1 MKLKLLGV
9 VIAAVVGATGAQAD
23 TLEQSVTNSLLTHPK
38 IKQAYDLYQSRS
50 HQIDQARAGY
60 KPKLDVAAGV
70 GPEWSKGTSASSH
83 THLTRKDASVT
94 LTQMLFDGF
103 DTSSNVDRTKAEAE
117 AQRLTLY
124 STAEDTALRV
134 SEVYL
139 NMLKQQEIY
148 DLSKDNLAT
157 HEQILNDI
165 TKRTTSGVGS
175 SADLTQIQGRVA
187 RAYANMAAA
196 QNNLDD
202 ARAEYI
208 RVVNKEPVDLVAPAA
223 SASLPGSLD
232 DALKQ
237 ARARNPVLLSA
248 LQDIEAGKYQAEG
261 AKANYYP
268 KVSVEAGKNWYK
280 DYDGAK
286 GDQDYANIMLRV
298 RYNLYNGGADSANV
312 ASTAALYNQ
321 AKDIHAEAYREVEE
335 GTRLAWQALDS
346 LKKQKD
352 FLQQHVDYSHSTVR
366 AYKQQFTLGQ
376 RTLLDVLNTENELF
390 DARKSLITAQYD
402 EQYAQYR
409 VLNATGV
416 LLDTM
421 KVAKPAEWNKSE

>member
-1 MKLKLLGV
+1 MKVKLLGV
-9 VIAAVVGATGAQAD
+9 MVAAIVGATGAQAD
-23 TLEQSVTNSLLTHPK
+23 TLEQSVTSSLLTHPK
-38 IKQAYDLYQSRS
+38 IKQAYDLYQSRT

-60 KPKLDVAAGV
+60 KPKLDAGV
-70 GPEWSKGTSASSH
+70 GIGPEWSKGTSSSSH
-83 THLTRKDASVT
+83 TRMTRKDASIT
-94 LTQMLFDGF
+94 LSQMLFDGF
-103 DTSSNVDRTKAEAE
+103 DTSSNVGRTKAEAE
-117 AQRLTLY
+117 AQRLTVI

-134 SEVYL
+134 TEVYT

-157 HEQILNDI
+157 HEQILSDI
-165 TKRTTSGVGS
+165 TRRTTSGVGS

-202 ARAEYI
+202 ARAQYT
-208 RVVNKEPVDLVAPAA
+208 RVVNKEPADLVAPAA
-223 SASLPGSLD
+223 PAALPGSLD
-232 DALKQ
+232 EALKQ
-237 ARARNPVLLSA
+237 ARANNPVLLSA
-248 LQDIEAGKYQAEG
+248 SQDIEAGKYQAEG

-268 KVSVEAGKNWYK
+268 KVSVEAGKNWYQ

-352 FLQQHVDYSHSTVR
+352 FLQQHVDYSGSTVR

-402 EQYAQYR
+402 ELYAQYR
-409 VLNATGV
+409 VLNATGA
-416 LLDTM
+416 LLNSM
-421 KVAKPAEWNKSE
+421 KVKQPAEWSQSE